1 MDMAGTPLM
10 MRRGLS
16 FSRLLAG
23 SNARNIFVTFMN
35 AVLLFSGQGAQKVGM
50 GQDLLNAYPTAKALI
65 EQADAALGEPL
76 TKVMFEG
83 PNEELTRTC
92 NCQPAL
98 YVHGLA
104 CLAVLKELV
113 PALTPVAAAGLSLGE
128 FTAHAAAGTYTF
140 EEGLRLVQKRGA
152 FMEEACNATK
162 GTMAAMIGGSD
173 DAVTAL
179 AAECDVD
186 VANFNCPG
194 QTVVSG
200 TEEGVDKAIAGAKA
214 AGIKIAKKLNVAG
227 AYHSRLMRSAQIK
240 LAEELALVNFG
251 MPSIPVYCNY
261 EARPVESSEDI
272 RLMLEKQVCGSV
284 RWTASM
290 QKLIDQ
296 GERLFIEL
304 GPGKTLAGMM
314 GRICKEAR
322 VISIEDVESLQSA
335 VEELKGM

>member
-1 MDMAGTPLM
+1 MK
-10 MRRGLS
+10 
-16 FSRLLAG
+16 
-23 SNARNIFVTFMN
+23 

-50 GQDLLNAYPTAKALI
+50 GQDLANTYPTAKAMI
-65 EQADAALGEPL
+65 EQADAALGL
-76 TKVMFEG
+76 SLSKIMFEG
-83 PNEELTRTC
+83 PDQELTRTC

-113 PALTPVAAAGLSLGE
+113 PSLTPVAAAGLSLGE
-128 FTAHAAAGTYTF
+128 FTAHAAAGTYSF

-173 DAVTAL
+173 EAVSAL
-179 AAECDVD
+179 AKECDVD

-240 LAEELALVNFG
+240 LAEELKNVQFG
-251 MPSIPVYCNY
+251 TPSIPVYCNF
-261 EARPVESSEDI
+261 EARVVTGPDDI
-272 RLMLEKQVCGSV
+272 RKVLEEQVCGSV

-290 QKLIDQ
+290 QQLIEQ

-314 GRICKEAR
+314 GRICKEAK
-322 VISIEDVESLQSA
+322 VISIDSVETLHA
-335 VEELKGM
+335 AAEELNAMA

>member
-1 MDMAGTPLM
+1 
-10 MRRGLS
+10 
-16 FSRLLAG
+16 
-23 SNARNIFVTFMN
+23 MN

-50 GQDLLNAYPTAKALI
+50 GKDLYDQYPVAKALI
-65 EQADAALGEPL
+65 EQADVALDRPL
-76 TKVMFEG
+76 SQIMFEG
-83 PNEELTRTC
+83 PDAELTRTC

-113 PALTPVAAAGLSLGE
+113 PSLNPVAAAGLSLGE

-140 EEGLRLVQKRGA
+140 DEGLRIVQKRGA

-173 DAVTAL
+173 EAVMAL
-179 AAECDVD
+179 AAECDID

-227 AYHSRLMRSAQIK
+227 AYHSRLMKSAQVQ
-240 LAEELALVNFG
+240 LAEALKDVPFG
-251 MPSIPVYCNY
+251 TPSIPVYCNF
-261 EARPVESSEDI
+261 EARVVTGPDDI
-272 RLMLEKQVCGSV
+272 RKMLEEQVCGSV

-290 QKLIDQ
+290 QKLVDQ

-304 GPGKTLAGMM
+304 GPGKALAGMM
-314 GRICKEAR
+314 GRICKEAT
-322 VISIEDVESLQSA
+322 VISIEDVPSLLAGAEQ
-335 VEELKGM
+335 LKALS